1 MAAKEAKLVSMER
14 TAKEKT
20 AAQKRMDA
28 AISDSGPDYPYGL
41 TINLGKDE
49 LKKLGIDDLPAVGDE
64 FHIMAVAKVTRVHQ
78 SASEQGD
85 DSRGVELQI
94 TDMST
99 MHEGEENEGDEGPQA
114 EGSETRFGRAA
125 SKLYAKKA

>member
-1 MAAKEAKLVSMER
+1 MAKNEAKLVSMER
-14 TAKEKT
+14 TAKEKK
-20 AAQKRMDA
+20 AAQGRMDA
-28 AISDSGPDYPYGL
+28 AISESGPDYPYGL

-99 MHEGEENEGDEGPQA
+99 MHEGAEDEGDEGA
-114 EGSETRFGRAA
+114 ETAQSDTRFGKAA
-125 SKLYAKKA
+125 AKLYAKKG

>member
-1 MAAKEAKLVSMER
+1 MAAKKGTLVSMER
-14 TAKEKT
+14 TAKEKK
-20 AAQKRMDA
+20 AAQDRMEA
-28 AISDSGPDYPYGL
+28 GITQNGPDYPYGL

-49 LKKLGIDDLPAVGDE
+49 LKKLGIEDLPAVGDE

-99 MHEGEENEGDEGPQA
+99 MHEGEEDEGDEGA
-114 EGSETRFGRAA
+114 ETTASDTRFGRAA
-125 SKLYAKKA
+125 SKLYAKKD